1 MAAKLQ
7 STILCYLMSLG
18 FSTVLAQNLHQR
30 LDSLFST
37 FSRDKGFNGNV
48 LVAEQ
53 GKILYKKSFGYAN
66 MAKAIPNNDSTAFQI
81 GSLSKTFTAL
91 AILQLWEKKK
101 LSLEDPYQKYVHE
114 FPYAN
119 ITIYQL
125 LSHTTGLPDKEQL
138 FFPLIDAHPD
148 EQFNN
153 SDILSVIKAA
163 NIPLAFQPGSEWRY
177 NNIGYA
183 LLALLVEK
191 LTAQKFAD
199 YLQAHI
205 FQPAN
210 MKDTFLL
217 NQDKKKTS
225 QLATGYL
232 IRAHYKGDLESITNS
247 TKVRRWSYNMRGF
260 NGPTNIISTS
270 GDLLNFDQALYGGK
284 LLKPQTLRKAFV
296 PASLKG
302 KTVSNEGEFGR
313 SSYGLGWELPLD
325 TMVGKLVMHTGREP
339 GFFTFFIRDLT
350 HKRAIIIMDNME
362 GREFGKA
369 CKEAFNIVSG
379 TRFFPVYKQKSSLFL
394 PYVKTLYEKGSD
406 QAITFFNL
414 HRTDTANYFMDE
426 RELNEL
432 GLELLNDS
440 CYEEALEALK
450 LCTILYPDS
459 WNTYDSYGKALYKS
473 GHIRE
478 AISMY
483 QKSIAMNTQNEPG
496 KEMLSIIKRQYPN
509 IETEL

>member
-1 MAAKLQ
+1 MKEKLLSLVQ
-7 STILCYLMSLG
+7 SCLISLSI
-18 FSTVLAQNLHQR
+18 STASAQNVHQR
-30 LDSLFST
+30 LDSLFYTISAE
-37 FSRDKGFNGNV
+37 KGFNGNV
-48 LVAEQ
+48 LFAER

-101 LSLEDPYQKYVHE
+101 LSLGDSFQKYYPE
-114 FPYAN
+114 FPYSD

-138 FFPLIDAHPD
+138 FFPLIDAHPNQ
-148 EQFNN
+148 QFDNR
-153 SDILSVIKAA
+153 DILSAIKTA
-163 NIPLAFQPGSEWRY
+163 NISLAFQPGTEWRY

-199 YLQAHI
+199 YLQANI

-210 MKDTFLL
+210 MNDTFLL
-217 NQDKKKTS
+217 NHNKRKAG
-225 QLATGYL
+225 QLATGHL
-232 IRAHYKGDLESITNS
+232 IRAHYLGDLEPISES
-247 TKVRRWSYNMRGF
+247 KKVRRWTYNMRGF
-260 NGPTNIISTS
+260 DGPTNIISTS
-270 GDLLNFDQALYGGK
+270 GDLLRFDQALYDGK
-284 LLKPQTLRKAFV
+284 LLKPQTLQKAFV

-313 SSYGLGWELPLD
+313 SSYGLGWDLPMD
-325 TMVGKLVMHTGREP
+325 TTMGKLVMHTGREP

-350 HKRAIIIMDNME
+350 HKRAIIIMDNTE
-362 GREFGKA
+362 GREFGKV
-369 CKEAFNIVSG
+369 CKETFNIVSG
-379 TRFFPVYKQKSSLFL
+379 TRFFPIYKQKSSLFL

-414 HRTDTANYFMDE
+414 NRADTANYFTDE

-450 LCTILYPDS
+450 LCTILYPES

-473 GHIRE
+473 GHVRE
-478 AISMY
+478 AIAMY
-483 QKSIAMNTQNEPG
+483 QKSVAMNPQNEPG
-496 KEMLSIIKRQYPN
+496 KEMLALIKREYPGV
-509 IETEL
+509 EAGL

>member
-1 MAAKLQ
+1 MKGKFT
-7 STILCYLMSLG
+7 SIILYYLMSLG
-18 FSTVLAQNLHQR
+18 LSSVSAQNVQKR
-30 LDSLFST
+30 LDSLFFILST
-37 FSRDKGFNGNV
+37 GKSFNGNV

-53 GKILYKKSFGYAN
+53 NKILYKKSVGYAN
-66 MAKAIPNNDSTAFQI
+66 IAKATPNNDSTTFQI

-101 LSLEDPYQKYVHE
+101 IPLDAPYQKYVRD
-114 FPYAN
+114 FPYSD

-148 EQFNN
+148 EQFDNN
-153 SDILSVIKAA
+153 DILSAIKAA
-163 NIPLAFQPGSEWRY
+163 NIPLAFQPGTEWRY

-199 YLQAHI
+199 YLQTYI

-217 NQDKKKTS
+217 SQDRTKDS
-225 QLATGYL
+225 RQATGYL
-232 IRAHYKGDLESITNS
+232 IRAHYMGDLESIADS
-247 TKVRRWSYNMRGF
+247 KKVRRWSYNMRGF

-270 GDLLNFDQALYGGK
+270 SDLLNFDQALYDGK
-284 LLKPQTLRKAFV
+284 LVKPQTLQKAFE
-296 PASLKG
+296 PTRLKG
-302 KTVSNEGEFGR
+302 KMVSNEGEFGR
-313 SSYGLGWELPLD
+313 SSYGLGWELPSD
-325 TMVGKLVMHTGREP
+325 TTIGRLVMHTGREP

-350 HKRAIIIMDNME
+350 HKRTIIVMDNTE

-369 CKEAFNIVSG
+369 CKETFNIVSG
-379 TRFFPVYKQKSSLFL
+379 TNFFPIHKQKSSLFL
-394 PYVKTLYEKGSD
+394 SYAKTLYEKGSD

-414 HRTDTANYFMDE
+414 HRFDTANYFMDE

-440 CYEEALEALK
+440 CYKEALDALK

-473 GHIRE
+473 GQIRE

-483 QKSIAMNTQNEPG
+483 QKSISMNPQNEPG
-496 KEMLSIIKRQYPN
+496 KEMLSMIKREYPN
-509 IETEL
+509 ITAGL